1 MKMLRLRWLC
11 VVLGVLAGS
20 ALSLPAAAQWIWKDA
35 QGRFNSSDRPPPPDV
50 PERAIIQRGVL
61 KPAPVA
67 APAASG
73 AASEPGKPAVDKE
86 LEARRKQNEQQ
97 GQEARRRAS
106 DDRLA
111 VARAENCDRARGY
124 MKTLESGVRIAR
136 TNEKGEREFLGDDA
150 RQQEIERT
158 RQVMASDCR

>member
-1 MKMLRLRWLC
+1 MKLLRVRLLC
-11 VVLGVLAGS
+11 VALGVLAGS
-20 ALSLPAAAQWIWKDA
+20 AVSLPAAAQWIWKDA

-61 KPAPVA
+61 KPAPTVA
-67 APAASG
+67 PTASG

-97 GQEARRRAS
+97 TQEARRRP
-106 DDRLA
+106 DVDPQ
-111 VARAENCDRARGY
+111 VIARAENCERARGY

-136 TNEKGEREFLGDDA
+136 TNEKGEREVLTDEA
-150 RQQEIERT
+150 RRQEMDRL
-158 RQVMASDCR
+158 RQTIAADCS

>member
-67 APAASG
+67 ASAASG

-86 LEARRKQNEQQ
+86 LEARRKQNEQPAEPKRQ
-97 GQEARRRAS
+97 T
-106 DDRLA
+106 DDERLA
-111 VARAENCDRARGY
+111 IARAENCERARSY
-124 MKTLESGVRIAR
+124 MRTLESGARIAR
-136 TNEKGEREFLGDDA
+136 TNEKGEREFLTDDA
-150 RQQEIERT
+150 RRQEMDRM
-158 RQVMASDCR
+158 RQTMAADCR